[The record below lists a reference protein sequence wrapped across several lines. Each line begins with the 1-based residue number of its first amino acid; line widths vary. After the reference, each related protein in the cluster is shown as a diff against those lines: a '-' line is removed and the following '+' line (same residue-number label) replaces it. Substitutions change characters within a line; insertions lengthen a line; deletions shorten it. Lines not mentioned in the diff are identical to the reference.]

1 MSLAGVLVLTVVVL
15 VLLVGWLAAVFL
27 AARQPGGARPGNEDP
42 ARGRQPEAVTHRGD
56 MPAGTRVHPPDGHPG
71 QPAGGGGTGEP
82 LARGTGQAP
91 QPCPVTL
98 WCRRCGP
105 ALRLQRGLFPWLV
118 ANIINC

>member
-1 MSLAGVLVLTVVVL
+1 TSRRSWPARTPPPAARAGERHPSQRPQKGALMTDPGSSMSLAGVLVLTVVVL

-71 QPAGGGGTGEP
+71 QPA
-82 LARGTGQAP
+82 
-91 QPCPVTL
+91 
-98 WCRRCGP
+98 
-105 ALRLQRGLFPWLV
+105 
-118 ANIINC
+118 